1 MPTPQYKIRPDTGDL
16 QEYLFEYNGILA
28 LKNFV
33 ARVDGERLILHSA
46 ADMNFSILDALVS
59 EVEID
64 GRVYDNA
71 EAAQE
76 ALMRLTFNT
85 NRPVLMTQQE
95 RELLQGALQRGT
107 YVGTAADL
115 KALIDGKVDKEAGK
129 GLSTND
135 FTNAYKQKLDTLE
148 DYDIELDEAT
158 TEFKLKKGNNVVKR
172 ISLMFLD
179 DEGTKLLYNR
189 TAKTLEL
196 RDKRDNLLTSI
207 PVSHFVSN
215 IPTSIVV
222 QNGKIKLMAGSEV
235 INENTISY
243 NDLADKPNLDFAP
256 RSHSHSWNDITG
268 KPSLNFAPLNHTHS
282 WNDIEGKP
290 SLDFIPT
297 SWNKRNNKEVIRTQV
312 DEWLRINELNSHTNG
327 VYFGTSTVRTDGQVQ
342 VGEGGAEAI
351 LSNLGLLLKKR
362 LRINAWSGGDGAD
375 IKTKGKMQIGSSSGI
390 IEFRKILDD
399 LVNWGGNATV
409 TIDINDGKVI
419 SNVIDT
425 SRVNL
430 YGDGN
435 NINGWNGGV
444 DLISRQNM
452 LQLGSLNIIK
462 FRKIDTTGW
471 KNDLIEMN
479 VNDGTL
485 RVNGI
490 KSNANVSGEY
500 LFATNGSTMHLPSFI
515 GTCGQISGVWNIT
528 TSWYGRQINIVGVST
543 VNLSSMSQN
552 QSIAFR
558 KCFAGG
564 AVTFNTTGKQV
575 VYTGD
580 NTFNGGDGSTAVVS
594 TAGGNK
600 MYIDIRNV

>member
-1 MPTPQYKIRPDTGDL
+1 MPTPRYKIRPDTGDL

-95 RELLQGALQRGT
+95 RELLQGALQKGT

-115 KALIDGKVDKEAGK
+115 KALIDEKVDKEAGK

-243 NDLADKPNLDFAP
+243 NDLANKPNLDFAP

-268 KPSLNFAPLNHTHS
+268 KPSLNFAPLHHRHNWS
-282 WNDIEGKP
+282 EIEGKP
-290 SLDFIPT
+290 SLNFAPLGHSHSWNEITGKPSMDFIPT
-297 SWNKRNNKEVIRTQV
+297 SWNRRDNKEVIRTQV
-312 DEWLRINELNSHTNG
+312 DEWLRINELGSHTNG

-342 VGEGGAEAI
+342 VGEGGAEAV
-351 LSNLGLLLKKR
+351 LSNQGLILKKR
-362 LRINAWSGGDGAD
+362 LRINAWAGGDGAD
-375 IKTKGKMQIGSSSGI
+375 IKCKGNLQIGSTSGI
-390 IEFRKILDD
+390 VEFRKISDD
-399 LVNWGGNATV
+399 LVNWNGNTTV
-409 TIDINDGKVI
+409 TVDIDDG
-419 SNVIDT
+419 
-425 SRVNL
+425 
-430 YGDGN
+430 
-435 NINGWNGGV
+435 
-444 DLISRQNM
+444 LIK
-452 LQLGSLNIIK
+452 L
-462 FRKIDTTGW
+462 
-471 KNDLIEMN
+471 
-479 VNDGTL
+479 
-485 RVNGI
+485 NGI
-490 KSNANVSGEY
+490 KTNVNPSAEKV
-500 LFATNGSTMHLPSFI
+500 FATNGQTIHLAEYI
-515 GTCGQISGVWNIT
+515 GTSGSISSNWT
-528 TSWYGRQINIVGVST
+528 MTDAWYGRTINVMANAAVNIST
-543 VNLSSMSQN
+543 MAENRNVT
-552 QSIAFR
+552 FR

-580 NTFNGGDGSTAVVS
+580 NAFNGGDGSTAVVS

-600 MYIDIRNV
+600 MYIDIRNI